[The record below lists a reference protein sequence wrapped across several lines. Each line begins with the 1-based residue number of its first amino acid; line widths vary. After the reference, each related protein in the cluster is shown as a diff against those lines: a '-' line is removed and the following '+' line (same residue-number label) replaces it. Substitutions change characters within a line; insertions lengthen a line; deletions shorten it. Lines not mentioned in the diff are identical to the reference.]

1 MGSIFVSLLNVSITA
16 SYVAI
21 AAILLRVALKNA
33 PKWISCLLWA
43 FVAFRLLCPV
53 SFESMFSLIPE
64 TEPITVPS
72 ISAPNEQRPM
82 GGNGNINNDTNIQ
95 APPVSVPTIPAN
107 PNTQVNTDTNPNS
120 ADTKAVAV
128 TVFSYV
134 WLAGLAAMLLYAVI
148 SYAKLRM
155 KVKEAVREK
164 EVWVTDK
171 AETPFVLGV
180 IRPRIY
186 IPEGMNEADREYV
199 TAHEKAHIRRLDH
212 VWKPLGY
219 VLLTVHWFNPIMWVV
234 YYYLCRDI
242 ELACDEKVIKEK
254 GESCKVG
261 YTTALINCSASRR
274 RISACPLAFGETAAK
289 ERVKTVLSYKKPT
302 FWIIV
307 VALVACA
314 VTAVLL
320 LTDKPEEKPNE
331 DESNVSSTDE
341 SKDESSKDESNSAG
355 TDNST
360 PHNHEEWLQQHYG
373 DFYGLDTMKGLEVY
387 VYEEAKGEYAFLL
400 RSGANANAMPDTDS
414 TGFFERKGVGVEDI
428 KSILATYDMDKG
440 NISVIPFKSTQTSY
454 VSELYTYDESG
465 HPLVQQ
471 EVYVYTVRKLLGLA
485 TESFVVGGNAYI
497 GTPAGIDTSLFEEKR
512 EENKNL
518 KPFEDNEKLV
528 VEVNDTA
535 ALEALFYSDEDFGG
549 NIDVLRNG
557 KAFWREKYNDKF
569 FEENSLLLVEIWLGS
584 ISYEVYFDSVVFN
597 DGCLEMYVSADL
609 PEGGNMLDAMG
620 SWLLVKE
627 IKKTTLEQCN
637 EYDVILEHDSEYS
650 NIAENWTAF
659 MGITQVEM
667 KNMGT
672 TELARHMC
680 GEYVDVAYFTNA
692 EDLMPVFTAFYYTGR
707 QNFGQE
713 KYDGEFFKT
722 HGVIVVKKPSVYG
735 FPSEHGEITHGT
747 PLYNAIAYPH
757 NGGVYVNVEQYREY
771 ENTVPDV
778 WDVIVLEVP
787 LSEITEETRFS
798 AIVRKW

>member
-373 DFYGLDTMKGLEVY
+373 DFYNLNVDEGL
-387 VYEEAKGEYAFLL
+387 F
-400 RSGANANAMPDTDS
+400 
-414 TGFFERKGVGVEDI
+414 I
-428 KSILATYDMDKG
+428 
-440 NISVIPFKSTQTSY
+440 Y
-454 VSELYTYDESG
+454 VSQFGPNSYYFHFMPGRSTPYNFMELLESIGTTMGVDAMDARNILGTYLEKYDLAPETEIRIIPYSN
-465 HPLVQQ
+465 PLSSYISIMGDCVVYLENIREMLGLPGGMYSVEGDTYVQ
-471 EVYVYTVRKLLGLA
+471 EVRGICEPVRGELMRMA
-485 TESFVVGGNAYI
+485 NDNTYI
-497 GTPAGIDTSLFEEKR
+497 KPAS
-512 EENKNL
+512 
-518 KPFEDNEKLV
+518 
-528 VEVNDTA
+528 
-535 ALEALFYSDEDFGG
+535 SDEDFPLVEIHSKEDLWAFLHAYAEDMV
-549 NIDVLRNG
+549 NDDVEYFSR
-557 KAFWREKYNDKF
+557 YDDKF
-569 FEENSLLLVEIWLGS
+569 FEKRTLLM
-584 ISYEVYFDSVVFN
+584 SVVSCSSGSMRVFVDNMTYFN
-597 DGCLEMYVSADL
+597 GRLELDISTDC
-609 PEGGNMLDAMG
+609 PEIYTSDMKY
-620 SWLLVKE
+620 WYIVKE
-627 IKKTTLEQCN
+627 IQNSTLERCTSYAVFESEN
-637 EYDVILEHDSEYS
+637 YVFLRPADGKESPFINADISVIDNTKGVEIINNVCDERLGIPLDSLGMDVGFISNKSDFNDIFREATLTTAIPDGYDDEYFKKNDLLVIKCPTDPNKGNADFKVNIYSRNGMQIYVELLHSAPHADSEYETVLLLS
-650 NIAENWTAF
+650 VAKGTIKAEAHLCAYA
-659 MGITQVEM
+659 VE
-667 KNMGT
+667 N
-672 TELARHMC
+672 
-680 GEYVDVAYFTNA
+680 
-692 EDLMPVFTAFYYTGR
+692 
-707 QNFGQE
+707 
-713 KYDGEFFKT
+713 
-722 HGVIVVKKPSVYG
+722 
-735 FPSEHGEITHGT
+735 
-747 PLYNAIAYPH
+747 
-757 NGGVYVNVEQYREY
+757 
-771 ENTVPDV
+771 
-778 WDVIVLEVP
+778 
-787 LSEITEETRFS
+787 S
-798 AIVRKW
+798 AVMFH